1 MLHSVVQRQVRVNHA
16 QERVQMLNQIV
27 LGHALSIRMT
37 GLPVDGVVVVVTP
50 RGVHPNGGP
59 VQKVVELVRKVET
72 YRVVQPMVL
81 KHVRIPVSD
90 VMEP

>member
-50 RGVHPNGGP
+50 RGVHPDGGP
-59 VQKVVELVRKVET
+59 VQKVVGLVRKVET
-72 YRVVQPMVL
+72 YHAVQPMVL
-81 KHVRIPVSD
+81 NQEQPLVIV
-90 VMEP
+90 VMEQ